1 MVTAE
6 EDKFKEVHSNLTVST
21 TSRRP
26 HFGLNLKNGANC
38 TRHVCQRA
46 MRKAQEGTIWVFE
59 VDHISMPI
67 GNPTALIPQSIVTIQ
82 PYKFPCFA
90 KHQKCFSS
98 VVVQQARQRHR
109 GCARAGVL
117 GSASKEKTTKH
128 IEVILEE
135 AADVT
140 TRATSSS
147 S

>member
-1 MVTAE
+1 
-6 EDKFKEVHSNLTVST
+6 
-21 TSRRP
+21 
-26 HFGLNLKNGANC
+26 
-38 TRHVCQRA
+38 
-46 MRKAQEGTIWVFE
+46 
-59 VDHISMPI
+59 MPT

-109 GCARAGVL
+109 GCARAGML
-117 GSASKEKTTKH
+117 GSASKEKTKKH

-135 AADVT
+135 AAEVT
-140 TRATSSS
+140 ARATSSS